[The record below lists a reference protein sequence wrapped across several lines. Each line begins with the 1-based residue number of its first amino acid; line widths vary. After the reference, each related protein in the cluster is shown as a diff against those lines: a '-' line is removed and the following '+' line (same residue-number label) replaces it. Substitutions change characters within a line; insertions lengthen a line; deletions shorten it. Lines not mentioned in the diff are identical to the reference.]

1 MKVFGI
7 LKPFFQKGLKR
18 VKGRALAGFGPE
30 VQQSKK
36 KARPLHTLQVCF
48 RECLAAKLTAAPL
61 KRTPFSPAES
71 AKLNGQQ
78 PSGDS
83 IAGK

>member
-1 MKVFGI
+1 MKVFEGYRET
-7 LKPFFQKGLKR
+7 FFKKFL
-18 VKGRALAGFGPE
+18 LSGFG
-30 VQQSKK
+30 
-36 KARPLHTLQVCF
+36 AAPLHALRACF